1 MKTITFAEICNIIS
15 KLDMEES
22 ENLYQHMLLNPSD
35 EQRTRDHILINS
47 TYCRILSAIHEA
59 VK

>member
-22 ENLYQHMLLNPSD
+22 ENLHQYMLLNPSD
-35 EQRTRDHILINS
+35 EHRIRDHILINRA
-47 TYCRILSAIHEA
+47 YCRVLSAIHEA